1 MTFAKTPAKLKLAM
15 PEILENADVNL
26 TPRMCNL
33 VSLLWREWKDLRADR
48 CDERGGRT
56 DRLSQSSLSAT
67 QTDPGYWASGGPSQ
81 RKP

>member
-15 PEILENADVNL
+15 PEILENADVDL

-48 CDERGGRT
+48 CDERGG
-56 DRLSQSSLSAT
+56 
-67 QTDPGYWASGGPSQ
+67 
-81 RKP
+81 